1 MLIKNPFGW
10 KISKFIIER
19 DDKVMK
25 YIESLGYFRAKI
37 SDIDLNVTNKRDS
50 KILETIGNFMI

>member
-1 MLIKNPFGW
+1 
-10 KISKFIIER
+10 
-19 DDKVMK
+19 MK